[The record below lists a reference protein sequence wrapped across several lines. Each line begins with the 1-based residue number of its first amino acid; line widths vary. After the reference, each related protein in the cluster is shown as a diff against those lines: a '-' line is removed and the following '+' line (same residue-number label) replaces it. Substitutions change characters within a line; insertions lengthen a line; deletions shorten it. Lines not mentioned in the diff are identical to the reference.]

1 MVGGGWWMLDVGGAG
16 GRKVEEVEMSQEV
29 GYGSIFGALE
39 RFSLLPFQIE
49 NVVQTKYK
57 H

>member
-1 MVGGGWWMLDVGGAG
+1 MLDVGGAG